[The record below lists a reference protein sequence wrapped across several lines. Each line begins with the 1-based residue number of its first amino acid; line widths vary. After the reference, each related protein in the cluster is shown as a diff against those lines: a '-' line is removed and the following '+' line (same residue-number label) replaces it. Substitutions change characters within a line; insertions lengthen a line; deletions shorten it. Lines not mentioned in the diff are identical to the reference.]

1 MQINKQ
7 KLTKVFFLIL
17 ICSFLIFPKINI
29 ITVPGSRT
37 GIRLEDICILIYCI
51 YFYYRHIIKGTKIS
65 FKLIRIIKSFGI
77 CFTFFLISTLLGI
90 IRGNTNILLSFLH
103 LFRYLE
109 YFIMFFAGYDYIKI
123 SKNKN
128 DIFVIIDL
136 ILIFHGIYMILE
148 YFNIVEDIGYLINRP
163 GNDRIYTT
171 FSGPYEFSAFL
182 SMLLPLYL
190 YKILKEKKWLNII
203 YVFIIFLGVI
213 LSQSRISLLACLIV
227 SSIIYLFIYKSPNK
241 KKITI
246 TGITIV
252 TICGFLLI
260 NTSLLTRFKTIDINS
275 TITTFKLAW
284 ENTDYNYYK
293 ETGNINYN
301 EKVLSSTNDI
311 SYALRVSK
319 WATLLKEAIKTPLFG
334 LGLSVVGEAI
344 DGNYVRLLVE
354 TGIIGLA
361 SWISLLIIIL
371 KETLKFKESKLSYLV
386 FYGTLSLSI
395 IAVFIDIFVS
405 SKIIMLLWFLIGA
418 MYAHSEKKNIKEKV
432 KIIHFVS
439 GVNFGGVEAVIY
451 NYFNNIKNCDK
462 YENIMV
468 SHEKINKDNQ
478 SMFKKLG
485 FKFYEVTPKRESIFK
500 NIIQINKI
508 IRKEQPNIVH
518 VHMTLSS
525 YMALFIAYI
534 NGVNVR
540 ICHSHLSLNNLSLKD
555 KIEKILCNYY
565 ANTYFACSDDA
576 AKYLYNT
583 QNYKKCYILNNA
595 IDLKKFDFNEEI
607 RESLRN
613 KLNVNSK
620 ILIGHIGRFTEQK
633 NHKKIINIFEKILI
647 QNNNARLLLIGD
659 GPLKEEIQKLI
670 NEKSLNDYIILLSGI
685 SDIEKYYQAMDA
697 FLFPSLFEGLGIVA
711 VEAQVS
717 GLPCIVSNTVPKDVK
732 QTNLVEFINLN
743 EKDET
748 WAKIIL
754 QKINNKRTSAINELK
769 NTQFDIESEADKLDK
784 IYLKLTKDE

>member
-595 IDLKKFDFNEEI
+595 IDLKKFQKA
-607 RESLRN
+607 SLV
-613 KLNVNSK
+613 LYVLMGWSV
-620 ILIGHIGRFTEQK
+620 
-633 NHKKIINIFEKILI
+633 IISIKRVIDITPFWGMV
-647 QNNNARLLLIGD
+647 LLATG
-659 GPLKEEIQKLI
+659 G
-670 NEKSLNDYIILLSGI
+670 LLYTG
-685 SDIEKYYQAMDA
+685 
-697 FLFPSLFEGLGIVA
+697 GIVFYK
-711 VEAQVS
+711 
-717 GLPCIVSNTVPKDVK
+717 LRKK
-732 QTNLVEFINLN
+732 YMHFIWHLFVLGGS
-743 EKDET
+743 
-748 WAKIIL
+748 IL
-754 QKINNKRTSAINELK
+754 HYFFVL
-769 NTQFDIESEADKLDK
+769 F
-784 IYLKLTKDE
+784 YVF

>member
-354 TGIIGLA
+354 TGINGLA

-386 FYGTLSLSI
+386 FYGTLSL
-395 IAVFIDIFVS
+395 
-405 SKIIMLLWFLIGA
+405 
-418 MYAHSEKKNIKEKV
+418 
-432 KIIHFVS
+432 
-439 GVNFGGVEAVIY
+439 
-451 NYFNNIKNCDK
+451 
-462 YENIMV
+462 
-468 SHEKINKDNQ
+468 
-478 SMFKKLG
+478 
-485 FKFYEVTPKRESIFK
+485 
-500 NIIQINKI
+500 
-508 IRKEQPNIVH
+508 
-518 VHMTLSS
+518 
-525 YMALFIAYI
+525 
-534 NGVNVR
+534 
-540 ICHSHLSLNNLSLKD
+540 
-555 KIEKILCNYY
+555 
-565 ANTYFACSDDA
+565 
-576 AKYLYNT
+576 
-583 QNYKKCYILNNA
+583 
-595 IDLKKFDFNEEI
+595 
-607 RESLRN
+607 
-613 KLNVNSK
+613 
-620 ILIGHIGRFTEQK
+620 
-633 NHKKIINIFEKILI
+633 
-647 QNNNARLLLIGD
+647 
-659 GPLKEEIQKLI
+659 
-670 NEKSLNDYIILLSGI
+670 
-685 SDIEKYYQAMDA
+685 
-697 FLFPSLFEGLGIVA
+697 
-711 VEAQVS
+711 
-717 GLPCIVSNTVPKDVK
+717 
-732 QTNLVEFINLN
+732 
-743 EKDET
+743 
-748 WAKIIL
+748 
-754 QKINNKRTSAINELK
+754 
-769 NTQFDIESEADKLDK
+769 
-784 IYLKLTKDE
+784 